1 MKILFSHPYFRLM
14 LLSVKAGG
22 IGINLVGA
30 SRMILMDVSFNPAN
44 DRQALFRIYR
54 LGQTKVCKI
63 YRLVADGTMEHAI
76 FKRQINK
83 MHLAHRVVDEKHCE
97 RQYTKDELK
106 ELYRYKPNLDHVGS
120 TLKVRRTTEEG
131 EAANN
136 SDRNSQKEPLDPPQD
151 DEILMDIFA
160 DDSMKPFIFGVCKIM
175 KLNKFSD
182 FWLFQFEIFKTPFFH
197 CPLDLNRIPP
207 QRR

>member
-1 MKILFSHPYFRLM
+1 MFFQPFFNNMKILFSHPYFRLM

-160 DDSMKPFIFGVCKIM
+160 DDSMKPFILGVCKIL
-175 KLNKFSD
+175 KLNRFY
-182 FWLFQFEIFKTPFFH
+182 
-197 CPLDLNRIPP
+197 DL
-207 QRR
+207 